1 MELKGKS
8 IVFLGDSITQGV
20 GVSCLQNRYTDVL
33 VRIADLGENY
43 NYGISVTRIARQ
55 IGSPECPKDDY
66 ADVNSFCERF
76 DQMQDDVDIVFVFG
90 GTNDYG
96 HGDAPFGCFEDRT
109 MDTYCGALHYLM
121 KGLIE
126 KYPAAQIVFMT
137 PLHREGDS
145 KPSTFNKL
153 PLKAYVD
160 KMKETAEYYSIPVLD
175 LFGSG
180 GICPD
185 IPAQKALYVPDGL
198 HPNDAGAEKIARKIK
213 VFLENL

>member
-8 IVFLGDSITQGV
+8 IVFLGDSITEGV
-20 GVSCLQNRYTDVL
+20 GASCTENRYSDVL
-33 VRIADLGENY
+33 VRIAELGENY
-43 NYGISVTRIARQ
+43 NYGISGTRFARQ
-55 IGSPECPKDDY
+55 IGSPERPKDEY
-66 ADVNSFCERF
+66 VDVNSFCERF
-76 DQMQDDVDIVFVFG
+76 DKMKDDVDIVFVFG

-96 HGDAPFGCFEDRT
+96 HGDAPFGNFDDRT

-121 KGLIE
+121 RGLIE

-137 PLHREGDS
+137 PLHRECENT
-145 KPSTFNKL
+145 PSVFNQL

-160 KMKETAEYYSIPVLD
+160 KIKETAEYYSIPVLD
-175 LFGSG
+175 IYGNG

-185 IPAQKALYVPDGL
+185 ILQHKELYVPDGL

>member
-8 IVFLGDSITQGV
+8 IVFLGDSITEGV
-20 GVSCLQNRYTDVL
+20 GASCIENRYSDVL

-43 NYGISVTRIARQ
+43 NYGISGTRFARQ
-55 IGSPECPKDDY
+55 IGSPERPKDDY
-66 ADVNSFCERF
+66 VDVNSFCERF
-76 DQMQDDVDIVFVFG
+76 DKMQDNVDIVFVFG

-96 HGDAPFGCFEDRT
+96 HGDAPFGKFEDRT

-121 KGLIE
+121 RGLIQ

-137 PLHREGDS
+137 PLHREGENT
-145 KPSTFNKL
+145 PSAFNQL

-160 KMKETAEYYSIPVLD
+160 KIKETAEYYSIPVLD
-175 LFGSG
+175 IYANG

-185 IPAQKALYVPDGL
+185 IPQQKELYVPDGL